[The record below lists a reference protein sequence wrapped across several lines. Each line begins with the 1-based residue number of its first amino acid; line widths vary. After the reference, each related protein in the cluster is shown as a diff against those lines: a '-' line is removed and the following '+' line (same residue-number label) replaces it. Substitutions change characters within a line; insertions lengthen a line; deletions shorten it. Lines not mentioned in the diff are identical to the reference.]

1 MIASAIAGGLLG
13 TVVLTTIVRAASEM
27 SLTRMDFTLILGT
40 MVTTDRRRARAY
52 GYGIHFGVGLVI
64 ALLYVAVFVA
74 IHRASWWLGALF
86 GALHAVFLGVVV
98 INVLLPVVHPL
109 MGTPETSAS
118 EHALIEPPGF
128 LMLNYGRSTF
138 VITLLAH
145 IAFGAVVGWAV
156 RL

>member
-27 SLTRMDFTLILGT
+27 NLTRMDLTLILGT

-145 IAFGAVVGWAV
+145 MAFGAVVGWAV

>member
-27 SLTRMDFTLILGT
+27 NLTRMDLTLILGT
-40 MVTTDRRRARAY
+40 MVTIDRRRARAY
-52 GYGIHFGVGLVI
+52 GYAIHFGIGLI
-64 ALLYVAVFVA
+64 FALLYVAVFVA

-98 INVLLPVVHPL
+98 INVLLPLVHPL

-145 IAFGAVVGWAV
+145 MAFGAVVGWAV

>member
-13 TVVLTTIVRAASEM
+13 TVLLTTIVRAASEM
-27 SLTRMDFTLILGT
+27 NLTRMDFTLILGT
-40 MVTTDRRRARAY
+40 MITTDRRRARAY
-52 GYGIHFGVGLVI
+52 GYGIHFGIGLI
-64 ALLYVAVFVA
+64 FALLYVAVFVA
-74 IHRASWWLGALF
+74 IHRTSWWLGALF

-98 INVLLPVVHPL
+98 INVLLPLVHPL
-109 MGTPETSAS
+109 MGTSETSAS

>member
-27 SLTRMDFTLILGT
+27 NLTRMDLTLILGT
-40 MVTTDRRRARAY
+40 MVTIDRRRARAY
-52 GYGIHFGVGLVI
+52 GYAIHFGIGLI
-64 ALLYVAVFVA
+64 FALLYVAVFVA

-98 INVLLPVVHPL
+98 INVLLPLVHPL
-109 MGTPETSAS
+109 IGTPETSAS

-145 IAFGAVVGWAV
+145 MAFGAVVGWAV